1 MSTTS
6 AKNVATFANGCFW
19 GTEHIFMKHFKNKG
33 LIKSEV
39 GYVGGNEEKYPN
51 PTYEQVCSK
60 RTGYA
65 EAAQFEFDPVLS
77 YAELVEFFYRSH
89 DPTQLDGQGPDI
101 GSQYR
106 SAIFAHTPEQERT
119 AQQVTQEVQAKH
131 FDPKGERIVTT
142 IQQVPVSAL
151 YVFCA
156 HTAKSPNPTTKSTY

>member
-1 MSTTS
+1 MAHVFGVRRILSRSTPVFRAMSTTS

-65 EAAQFEFDPVLS
+65 EAAQFEFDPVRGMHHTEPS
-77 YAELVEFFYRSH
+77 LV
-89 DPTQLDGQGPDI
+89 
-101 GSQYR
+101 
-106 SAIFAHTPEQERT
+106 
-119 AQQVTQEVQAKH
+119 
-131 FDPKGERIVTT
+131 
-142 IQQVPVSAL
+142 
-151 YVFCA
+151 C
-156 HTAKSPNPTTKSTY
+156 

>member
-1 MSTTS
+1 MRRQHSLNS
-6 AKNVATFANGCFW
+6 ILYVACITQN
-19 GTEHIFMKHFKNKG
+19 
-33 LIKSEV
+33 
-39 GYVGGNEEKYPN
+39 
-51 PTYEQVCSK
+51 QV
-60 RTGYA
+60 
-65 EAAQFEFDPVLS
+65 S